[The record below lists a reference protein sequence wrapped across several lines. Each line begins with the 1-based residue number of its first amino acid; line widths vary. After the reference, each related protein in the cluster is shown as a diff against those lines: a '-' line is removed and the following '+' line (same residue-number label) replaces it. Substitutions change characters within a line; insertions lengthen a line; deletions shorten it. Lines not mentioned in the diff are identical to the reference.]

1 MKENYEFTNELE
13 YEEFAQLMWLINNNK
28 VKQL

>member
-1 MKENYEFTNELE
+1 MKEFYEFTSELE

>member
-13 YEEFAQLMWLINNNK
+13 YEEFAQLMWLINNNE
-28 VKQL
+28 